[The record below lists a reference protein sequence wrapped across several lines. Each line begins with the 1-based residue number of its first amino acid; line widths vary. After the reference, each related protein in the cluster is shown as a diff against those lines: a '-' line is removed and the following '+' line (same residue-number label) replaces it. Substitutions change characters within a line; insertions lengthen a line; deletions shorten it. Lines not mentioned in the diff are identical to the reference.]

1 MNQALLRLNCRRSP
15 RSPFAG
21 ETEADTATQT
31 HERNRQRFAA
41 LLRRQA
47 AAVSDDVMNCTGP
60 ALPHQL
66 ARLRDLRETLALAV
80 DLDGLIPD
88 TQRERSD
95 RQLMHPVTVCDW
107 AAALEILSR
116 THRAPAW
123 VNTTSAE
130 IQQINRKL
138 DTLAALVAGRPGAA
152 AAWETINDGEAL

>member
-21 ETEADTATQT
+21 ETEAETPH

-41 LLRRQA
+41 LLRRQSA
-47 AAVSDDVMNCTGP
+47 SISDDVMNCTGP

-66 ARLRDLRETLALAV
+66 ARLRDLRETLALAL

-88 TQRERSD
+88 AQRERTD
-95 RQLMHPVTVCDW
+95 RQLLHPVTVADW

-123 VNTTSAE
+123 VNTTSQE

-138 DTLAALVAGRPGAA
+138 DTLAAMVAGRPGAA
-152 AAWETINDGEAL
+152 AAWETLDQEEGR